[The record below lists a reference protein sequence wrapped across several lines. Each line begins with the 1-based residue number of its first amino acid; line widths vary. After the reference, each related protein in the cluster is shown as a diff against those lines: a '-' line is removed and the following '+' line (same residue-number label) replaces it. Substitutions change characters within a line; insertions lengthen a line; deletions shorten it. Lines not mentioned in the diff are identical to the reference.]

1 MPSLRAVVWFKKG
14 KLWQVRPSK
23 AYATFKSLPDP
34 SNNQAQKL
42 GRHFF
47 LKSTTWEAGKAWVE
61 WAELMPSGQLSPYLP
76 PPKTRR
82 GRRKEEQKPSRASRA
97 GRAASALPTSDSS
110 DTETEQKVGS
120 KGTATSVAFIFAMVF
135 CVVQHWVSVGV
146 KQGTCRP
153 SLPED
158 SAPSAH
164 LLRDGKSPLCM
175 WPCPQRHFQ
184 LFQNTFF
191 TRNTNNCI

>member
-23 AYATFKSLPDP
+23 AYATFKSPPDP

-110 DTETEQKVGS
+110 DTEKEQKVGS

-146 KQGTCRP
+146 KQGTCMP

-164 LLRDGKSPLCM
+164 LLRDGKSPLRM
-175 WPCPQRHFQ
+175 WPCPQGHLQ